1 MTHSHPTQT
10 VRGAETGQMIMDRYA
25 EVRTRL
31 RNLPAPPPERTR
43 RFVNV
48 RPQSH
53 RPDVALPMVRLPIAT
68 PAIRARQREFLTVMK
83 FENNSRSSCPDW
95 MWRPILAAVLA
106 KHPGVSELD
115 IVRDIRPTN
124 VVAARQELFYRMRVE
139 LSVSFERIGKIVG
152 NRDHTS
158 VRHGYLK
165 HKARLEAAG
174 L

>member
-1 MTHSHPTQT
+1 MTQT
-10 VRGAETGQMIMDRYA
+10 TQTGRGGELIRHYA
-25 EVRTRL
+25 AVKARL
-31 RNLPAPPPERTR
+31 RNVPPPPPERPR
-43 RFVNV
+43 RFIDV

-53 RPDVALPMVRLPIAT
+53 RPDVVLPMVRLPIAT

-95 MWRPILAAVLA
+95 MWRPILAEVLA
-106 KHPGVSELD
+106 KYPGVSELD

>member
-1 MTHSHPTQT
+1 MTQSPTS
-10 VRGAETGQMIMDRYA
+10 VRTESLVQNYR
-25 EVRTRL
+25 EVRSRL
-31 RNLPAPPPERTR
+31 FDGPPPPPERPR
-43 RFVNV
+43 RFVEV

-53 RPDVALPMVRLPIAT
+53 RPDVVLPMVRLPIAT

-95 MWRPILAAVLA
+95 MWRPILAEVLA
-106 KHPGVSELD
+106 KYPGVTELD
-115 IVRDIRPTN
+115 IVRDIRPRN
-124 VVAARQELFYRMRVE
+124 VVEARQELFYRMRVE

-165 HKARLEAAG
+165 HKAKLEAAEI
-174 L
+174 